1 MTIRR
6 PPGWIPLATG
16 DNALVSVST
25 YYLAQELMKPSS
37 ALHQLTVVNVGAAD
51 RARRRR
57 RQGVTRLRWLG
68 LRCLSNLARRLRDR
82 VRDEAESLR
91 LESVGLVDAVTR
103 EAPSWVGV
111 ERSMD
116 EDSVTRD
123 LSSRLAVLGIH

>member
-6 PPGWIPLATG
+6 PQGWIPFATG
-16 DNALVSVST
+16 GSALVFVST
-25 YYLAQELMKPSS
+25 NDFTQELIKPSS
-37 ALHQLTVVNVGAAD
+37 VIHQLTVVNVGAAD

-68 LRCLSNLARRLRDR
+68 LGRLSNLARRLRDR

-91 LESVGLVDAVTR
+91 LESIGLVDAVTR

-111 ERSMD
+111 ERKY
-116 EDSVTRD
+116 
-123 LSSRLAVLGIH
+123 G